1 MNSFQQALSLALA
14 ADSEQLEIV
23 AREQNK
29 VTAIYNGVI
38 YSDYSEL
45 PKKARFALAKS
56 ISPYLREYDE
66 LARRYGA
73 LDAEER
79 MVWCLF
85 GSLDSAVDIDVSSGN
100 AHVEVSSHCSSCQYE
115 HPFCRRM
122 LPHLTHRQ
130 QECFML
136 MRQGKTDKEIAQTLG
151 ISYYTVIRHI
161 NNAVSIIRDLTNT
174 NITRQY
180 IVTQLMEAGI

>member
-38 YSDYSEL
+38 YADYSEL
-45 PKKARFALAKS
+45 PKKARFAIAKS
-56 ISPYLREYDE
+56 IAPYLCEYDA
-66 LARRYGA
+66 LARQYGA
-73 LDAEER
+73 IEAEER

-85 GSLDSAVDIDVSSGN
+85 GSLDSAVDIDVSTGH
-100 AHVEVSSHCSSCQYE
+100 AHVEVSSHCCSCQYA

-130 QECFML
+130 QECFIL
-136 MRQGKTDKEIAQTLG
+136 MRQGKTDKEIAQMLG

-161 NNAVSIIRDLTNT
+161 NNAVSLVRDVTNS
-174 NITRQY
+174 NVTRQY
-180 IVTQLMEAGI
+180 IVKQLMEAGI